1 MSKVAI
7 IEAKPSR
14 NDYARLFE
22 NSFPFDRYSL
32 CSDAGISK
40 VLKKDVDIDIDID
53 EYDWIILVGSEP
65 LKFYTKI
72 TSITTHTGR
81 LVDEKFLPIINPA
94 MIKFKP
100 EAKKPWEESKERLI
114 KYIHGELKDINY
126 DTEDLVGIENEEEAI
141 AYLKAALAHP
151 NPYIALDSETS
162 ALYPRNGY
170 MLGFSLSYRTDAG
183 AYISTDVITPEVEVL
198 MQELFNKKKVIF
210 HNAKFDLAF
219 FEYHFGFKF
228 PDFGDTM
235 LMHYMLDETQGS
247 HGLKELAM
255 KYTKYG
261 DYEKAQAEWIKT
273 YCKKHRIKKEDFT
286 YDLIPFDII
295 CVYAAIDT
303 AVTFT
308 LYEKFNS
315 YLRRNDRLSWV
326 YDNILI
332 PGCRF
337 LCDVQDNGVPFDR
350 ERLLYGQRI
359 MEEQLD
365 DAIKQLTEF
374 PEIAQFE
381 KDQGKPFNPNSTV
394 QLRKLLFDYIGLTP
408 TGKMTGAGAHSTDSE
423 VLEQLAKVHAIPNHI
438 LNIRKSSKI
447 KNTYLDKIIPQLDSD
462 SRLRTNFNLS
472 STTSGR
478 LSSSGKLNMQQLPRD
493 NPIVKGCIKA
503 RKGYKIVAMDLTT
516 AEMYV
521 AAVLSDDLELQDVFR
536 NGGDFHSSIAKK
548 VFKLECPVEE
558 VAKKHKGKRQA
569 AKAISFGIL
578 YGASAGKISEQAGI
592 SVREAQGVINDY
604 FTTFW
609 KLKEWLDAC
618 KESIKRDAF
627 IYSPLGR
634 KRRLP
639 NVRSDNGGIQ
649 GHEIRSGVNFVV
661 QSVSSDINLLG
672 AIDMHAW
679 LKSAG
684 MDAKIFALVH
694 DSVLAE
700 VKEECVEEYS
710 AKLMEFIQMDRGV
723 SIPGC
728 PVGCDF
734 EVGDDYSMGKFEEQY
749 SEAA

>member
-1 MSKVAI
+1 M
-7 IEAKPSR
+7 
-14 NDYARLFE
+14 
-22 NSFPFDRYSL
+22 
-32 CSDAGISK
+32 
-40 VLKKDVDIDIDID
+40 
-53 EYDWIILVGSEP
+53 
-65 LKFYTKI
+65 
-72 TSITTHTGR
+72 
-81 LVDEKFLPIINPA
+81 
-94 MIKFKP
+94 
-100 EAKKPWEESKERLI
+100 
-114 KYIHGELKDINY
+114 
-126 DTEDLVGIENEEEAI
+126 
-141 AYLKAALAHP
+141 
-151 NPYIALDSETS
+151 
-162 ALYPRNGY
+162 
-170 MLGFSLSYRTDAG
+170 
-183 AYISTDVITPEVEVL
+183 
-198 MQELFNKKKVIF
+198 
-210 HNAKFDLAF
+210 
-219 FEYHFGFKF
+219 
-228 PDFGDTM
+228 
-235 LMHYMLDETQGS
+235 
-247 HGLKELAM
+247 
-255 KYTKYG
+255 
-261 DYEKAQAEWIKT
+261 
-273 YCKKHRIKKEDFT
+273 
-286 YDLIPFDII
+286 
-295 CVYAAIDT
+295 
-303 AVTFT
+303 
-308 LYEKFNS
+308 
-315 YLRRNDRLSWV
+315 

-337 LCDVQDNGVPFDR
+337 LCDIQDNGVPFDK
-350 ERLLYGQRI
+350 ERLIFGQRT
-359 MEEQLD
+359 MEAQLD
-365 DAIKQLTEF
+365 EAVAQLTEF
-374 PEIAQFE
+374 PEIARFE

-423 VLEQLAKVHAIPNHI
+423 VLEALAKVHPIPNHI
-438 LNIRKSSKI
+438 LSIRKSSKI

-558 VAKKHKGKRQA
+558 VAVKHKGKRQA

-609 KLKEWLDAC
+609 KLKEWLDEC
-618 KESIKRDAF
+618 KASIMKDAF

-679 LKSAG
+679 LKSRG

-710 AKLMEFIQMDRGV
+710 EKLREFIQMDRGV

-734 EVGDDYSMGKFEEQY
+734 EVGDDYSMGKFEEMY
-749 SEAA
+749 EEAA